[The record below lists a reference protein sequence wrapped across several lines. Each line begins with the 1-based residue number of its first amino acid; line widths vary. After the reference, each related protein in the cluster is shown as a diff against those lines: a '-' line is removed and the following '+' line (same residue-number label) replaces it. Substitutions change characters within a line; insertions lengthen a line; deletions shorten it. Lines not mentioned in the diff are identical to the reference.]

1 MQPAQVVA
9 RQALFTQWATPLYHR
24 SSAVKLAFRRV
35 QNLLIHK
42 KHNISTTF
50 QTQLSEV
57 PKSPLLHDERRA
69 TMYELYQKRKDV
81 GSHYPRTRSLSL
93 VRQHFSIFLA
103 KLIEASLNSI
113 AALHSRSAQSAK
125 PFSQRVDTVHAL
137 NLSALPSVD
146 RVHAPSCALLQTE
159 CGQGPRTQLLAPVC
173 RVWTGSTHPAVYC
186 RSHPPWLEAFTVGR
200 EPVGAQS
207 A

>member
-1 MQPAQVVA
+1 MQPAQVLA

-81 GSHYPRTRSLSL
+81 GSRYPRTRSLSL

-113 AALHSRSAQSAK
+113 AKRIFSCKNRCRYSRKRAK
-125 PFSQRVDTVHAL
+125 FCQKLATTLRG
-137 NLSALPSVD
+137 
-146 RVHAPSCALLQTE
+146 
-159 CGQGPRTQLLAPVC
+159 GQGSPRVRAPA
-173 RVWTGSTHPAVYC
+173 RPWSIRHRLDLVW
-186 RSHPPWLEAFTVGR
+186 RFFAFWKFEGDCGFR
-200 EPVGAQS
+200 HEGGQ
-207 A
+207 

>member
-50 QTQLSEV
+50 QSQLSEV

-113 AALHSRSAQSAK
+113 AALHSRSVQSAK

>member
-1 MQPAQVVA
+1 
-9 RQALFTQWATPLYHR
+9 
-24 SSAVKLAFRRV
+24 
-35 QNLLIHK
+35 
-42 KHNISTTF
+42 
-50 QTQLSEV
+50 
-57 PKSPLLHDERRA
+57 
-69 TMYELYQKRKDV
+69 MYELYQKRKDV

-146 RVHAPSCALLQTE
+146 RVHAPSCLLPQPSALARSFHGRAGTRRRSERLVSFGLGRRRALLE
-159 CGQGPRTQLLAPVC
+159 LLRTSSGA
-173 RVWTGSTHPAVYC
+173 H
-186 RSHPPWLEAFTVGR
+186 
-200 EPVGAQS
+200 GAQS
-207 A
+207 FLQELLRRVGRLAQRFSARL

>member
-1 MQPAQVVA
+1 
-9 RQALFTQWATPLYHR
+9 
-24 SSAVKLAFRRV
+24 
-35 QNLLIHK
+35 
-42 KHNISTTF
+42 
-50 QTQLSEV
+50 
-57 PKSPLLHDERRA
+57 
-69 TMYELYQKRKDV
+69 MYELYQKRKDV

-146 RVHAPSCALLQTE
+146 RVHAPSCALLQPSEDRVHAPSCALLQTE